1 MKKFSPIIQNFLR
14 GVKKIKSYG
23 LLIRKFF
30 FTLNI
35 IHFFAV
41 FTWGRIR
48 TQEVICGLQGKWV
61 RNSVKSFIQQLQP
74 NDAWHSWDSTPW
86 AHPWLST
93 ENLVM
98 SRTYEKSL
106 LEALS
111 KKVGNIDFRSK
122 KYAFVGNLANNM
134 ALRALPLRANRYN
147 IDIFLHSHDNFLLSQ
162 PGWEISDQIAPE
174 GTLDYQR
181 LRARGFE
188 LPEVPCVYSY
198 EVNNASE
205 IINTLARNTSPKNW
219 TNQAVPA
226 RYFRQL
232 DILRW
237 PSYACFSSYVASFQ
251 RYDALFTAQSPYLAY
266 LSQRPYLAA
275 QTGGDLWFDAARNDE
290 LGQLTRQSYAKAQ
303 AILATNPWAYA
314 NARRYGFN
322 HVIYAPLIIDTT
334 QYSPAP
340 RGAGTSELRE
350 LWKKEVGGD
359 FFVFSSAR
367 IDFMW
372 KGSDIGLEGFFRFAK
387 KYKGARLV
395 VTAWGENRS
404 VIVEIIKRQGLE
416 NRVIF
421 LPLAG
426 KRKLVEHLR
435 AVDCLLDQFKMGY
448 YGASALEAM
457 SCGVPVVMH
466 ILKPQ
471 YDALCPTGAPPV
483 LNVNNAEGVFFSL
496 ERLAVQPGLIQQI
509 SRESRD
515 WILKNHDVNVWE
527 STYGVLLA
535 ATAAKIPLDFREAP
549 LNKPLSLEEIE
560 YQGKNLSSAPPFPN
574 YVI

>member
-1 MKKFSPIIQNFLR
+1 MKKFSSIIQNFLR
-14 GVKKIKSYG
+14 GVKKIKSHG
-23 LLIRKFF
+23 LLIRKYSLMRDRINFSSY
-30 FTLNI
+30 
-35 IHFFAV
+35 
-41 FTWGRIR
+41 FTWRRIR
-48 TQEVICGLQGKWV
+48 TQEVICALQGKKV
-61 RNSVKSFIQQLQP
+61 RNSVKSFMQQLQP
-74 NDAWHSWDSTPW
+74 NEAWHSWDSTPW

-98 SRTYEKSL
+98 SRSYEKSL
-106 LEALS
+106 LESLS
-111 KKVGNIDFRSK
+111 KKVSNIDSRTK

-147 IDIFLHSHDNFLLSQ
+147 IDIFLHPQDNFLLSQ

-181 LRARGFE
+181 LRAQGFE
-188 LPEVPCVYSY
+188 LPEVPGVYSC
-198 EVNNASE
+198 EANDASE
-205 IINTLARNTSPKNW
+205 IIITLARNTLPKDW
-219 TNQAVPA
+219 TNQTVPA

-237 PSYACFSSYVASFQ
+237 PSYAYFSSYVTSFQ
-251 RYDALFTAQSPYLAY
+251 RYDALFTAQTPYLAY

-290 LGQLTRQSYAKAQ
+290 LGQLTRQSYSKAQ

-314 NARRYGFN
+314 NARRYGFK

-367 IDFMW
+367 IDLMW
-372 KGSDIGLEGFFRFAK
+372 KGSDIGLEGFCRFAK
-387 KYKGARLV
+387 KYTRARLV

-404 VIVEIIKRQGLE
+404 ALIEIIKRQGLE

-426 KRKLVEHLR
+426 KRKLVECLR
-435 AVDCLLDQFKMGY
+435 AVDCLLDQFKIGY
-448 YGASALEAM
+448 YGATALEAM
-457 SCGVPVVMH
+457 SCGVPVVMR

-483 LNVNNAEGVFFSL
+483 LNVNNAEEVFFSL

-509 SRESRD
+509 ARESRD

-535 ATAAKIPLDFREAP
+535 ATAAKIPFDFRGAP
-549 LNKPLSLEEIE
+549 LNMPLSLEEIE
-560 YQGKNLSSAPPFPN
+560 YHGKNLTSAPPFPD